1 MICVLL
7 MHIFRIY
14 QWSTAIIVTYVIAS
28 LSCLR
33 ISLASIYKMVTY
45 ILLLLRRHS
54 SIFSLIFNRS
64 IFSALVYFLVTTR
77 LPIFSVLFWGCLLI
91 F

>member
-1 MICVLL
+1 
-7 MHIFRIY
+7 MHTFRIY

-33 ISLASIYKMVTY
+33 ICLASICRMVTC
-45 ILLLLRRHS
+45 ILHLLRRHS
-54 SIFSLIFNRS
+54 SIFSLIFNKS
-64 IFSALVYFLVTTR
+64 TFSALVYFLVTIR

-91 F
+91 S